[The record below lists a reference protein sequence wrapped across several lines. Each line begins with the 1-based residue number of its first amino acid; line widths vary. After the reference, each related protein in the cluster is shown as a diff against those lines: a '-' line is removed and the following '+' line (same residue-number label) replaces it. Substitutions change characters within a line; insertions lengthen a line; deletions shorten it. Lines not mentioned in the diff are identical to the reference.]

1 MLVILPLVTG
11 GALHK
16 VLRMLGIR
24 LPGGSARGFGDSH
37 SSRGGMS
44 KNLGSIASIASLASG
59 GGVGALLKI
68 AQSFM

>member
-1 MLVILPLVTG
+1 MF
-11 GALHK
+11 
-16 VLRMLGIR
+16 GIR
-24 LPGGSARGFGDSH
+24 LPGSSSRGAIPQELATSRAMLTAVSGFGDSR

-68 AQSFM
+68 AKSFI